1 MKITDL
7 SHIINNDIT
16 VFNEAEKPEI
26 TISSTH
32 EKDGYAQKKL
42 SMYSHNSTHVDA
54 PFHIIPGTATLDR
67 LSPEKFYGNAVVADC
82 RNIGKEINVGDLEK
96 YADKLKEAD
105 FIILNTGWYKKWN
118 TPEYKFDFPALTED
132 AAEWMLQF
140 NLKGIG
146 LDTISIDPFESTDL
160 PVHKIILG
168 NNMIIIENLTNL
180 DTLLDVEFIFSCF
193 PLRIEDADGSPTR
206 AVGIR

>member
-7 SHIINNDIT
+7 SHIINNNIT